1 MSIFVE
7 LPEDHYSATAFGG
20 FAPRADFDM
29 GTARAMIWLCQ
40 LAYESDDAKI
50 ARIARRWKLER
61 AATFAQAAN
70 SALPLSATRGLIGE
84 RNGALIVAFTG
95 TDPTVLANLVTDLNV
110 TISPSNLHQGFEDAA
125 AAIWGEVGVR
135 ISRAGAA
142 GRPIVLTGHSLG
154 GALAAVTAERAVREL
169 GLLPTAIYTYG
180 MPRTGG
186 ASFAQ
191 SYNGSLGAVTY
202 RMVYGN
208 DIVTGIPPMALHY
221 AHVGRRLHCD
231 RHGTFD
237 PANLDPLPGAEDAD
251 AARPLLTAF
260 VEIFSALVRGPLS
273 PSKRNDL
280 LGKLYKLLP
289 PGIADHL
296 PDRYFH
302 AFA

>member
-50 ARIARRWKLER
+50 ARIAGRWGLER
-61 AATFAQAAN
+61 AATFAQQA
-70 SALPLSATRGLIGE
+70 SSRLPLSATRGLIGE
-84 RNGALIVAFTG
+84 RSGALIVAFTG

-110 TISPSNLHQGFEDAA
+110 AISPSDLHQGFEDAA
-125 AAIWGEVGVR
+125 AAVWGEVGGR
-135 ISRAGAA
+135 LSQARAA
-142 GRPIVLTGHSLG
+142 GQPIVLTGHSLG

-169 GLLPTAIYTYG
+169 GLRPTAIYTYG

-191 SYNGSLGAVTY
+191 SYNSNLGATTY

-208 DIVTGIPPMALHY
+208 DIVTGIPPMALRY
-221 AHVGRRLHCD
+221 AHVGRRLHCG

-237 PANLDPLPGAEDAD
+237 PANLDPLPGTEDAD
-251 AARPLLTAF
+251 APKPLLTAF

-280 LGKLYKLLP
+280 LGRLYKLLP
-289 PGIADHL
+289 PGVADHL

-302 AFA
+302 AFT